1 MENNLQTWAN
11 IATIISVAIAI
22 IALAVSLY
30 VKNKVNKLEI
40 KMTKKINQFITTE
53 SQTKIINPNIENLN
67 IYPKVKNI
75 IKKEQI

>member
-1 MENNLQTWAN
+1 
-11 IATIISVAIAI
+11 
-22 IALAVSLY
+22 VSLY

-40 KMTKKINQFITTE
+40 KMTKKINQFISTE